1 MCGIVGC
8 LALALE
14 ADPDQGWVQAATER
28 ISHRGPDDEGFYT
41 DPDVALGFRRLAI
54 IDLSPG
60 GHQPMRSAD
69 GRYWMVY
76 NGEIYNYLELGQEL
90 RQQGVALRSSSDSEV
105 LLEMYARV
113 GKDVVHRLRGMFAFA
128 IWDTWT
134 RELFCARDQ
143 FGIKPFYYT
152 IDSEAA
158 PAQDWAGGAAAGQ
171 QGWPGG
177 AAEQAGWPGG
187 QAAQQ
192 PGWPGDQVQQPAW
205 PGGAPEQPAWPGG
218 SAAQPAWAGG
228 PAEQPGQRSAG
239 PAQPPAWDAPP
250 AGSWDAPPPGG
261 QHSGGAA
268 ARPAAAAAPAGRGG
282 GRHAAGRGQRAGG
295 SAGPAASLPGT
306 GAPGSGLG
314 PGGPGGGPG
323 AARFPGDAR
332 DAAGPTGT
340 GRLLRFASERKCLAS
355 PGELSR
361 LDGDALRRY
370 LAFQYVPPPGALTP
384 PIRVLPPGHAIIARP
399 GGTVDVYRYWRADL
413 RPAPAPSPG
422 SAEAILAA
430 MRDSVAVHLRSDAP
444 LGAFLSGGIDS
455 AAICA
460 LAAEHRPDLLTFT
473 VGFEREGYSEI
484 DRAQETAAALGVKS
498 IPYVITAEEFFT
510 HLPRII
516 WHLDDPMA
524 DAAAV
529 PLWFVA
535 REASKHVKV
544 VLSGE
549 GSDELFGGYAIY
561 HQPGVVR
568 AGEKLPELARM
579 PLKRAASMM
588 PAGVKGKGFL
598 ERTSTPLRERYIGNA
613 HVFAGP
619 QIDLVA
625 RPPATAASSAYAVTA
640 PVYQQA
646 AESGLDD
653 TSTMQL
659 VDINTWLHGD
669 ILVKADRM
677 TMAHS
682 LELRVPFLDREV
694 MRVASRLARDEKIAA
709 GTTKLALRQAMSS
722 VLPQAAAERA
732 KLGFPVPIGFWL
744 KGEMYGYAERLLR
757 EARTDQWIDRQ
768 AALGLLERF
777 RAGDAEVSWRHI
789 WVLLVFSLWHQIYV
803 ERVYDPAALGW
814 ERAPSPGAAW

>member
-1 MCGIVGC
+1 
-8 LALALE
+8 
-14 ADPDQGWVQAATER
+14 
-28 ISHRGPDDEGFYT
+28 
-41 DPDVALGFRRLAI
+41 VALGFRRLAI

-152 IDSEAA
+152 IDQA
-158 PAQDWAGGAAAGQ
+158 PAQAQDWAGGAAAAQ

-177 AAEQAGWPGG
+177 AAEQ
-187 QAAQQ
+187 
-192 PGWPGDQVQQPAW
+192 PGWPGSQAQ
-205 PGGAPEQPAWPGG
+205 QPAWPGG
-218 SAAQPAWAGG
+218 SAEQAAWPGG
-228 PAEQPGQRSAG
+228 AAEQPGWPGGAAEQPGWPGGSAEQAGQRSAG
-239 PAQPPAWDAPP
+239 PVQQPAWDAPP
-250 AGSWDAPPPGG
+250 SGGWDTPPSGG
-261 QHSGGAA
+261 RHAGGAA
-268 ARPAAAAAPAGRGG
+268 ARPAAASTPAGRGG
-282 GRHAAGRGQRAGG
+282 GRHAAGRGPQPGG
-295 SAGPAASLPGT
+295 SAGPAAGVPSH
-306 GAPGSGLG
+306 GAPGNGLG
-314 PGGPGGGPG
+314 PGGPGAGG
-323 AARFPGDAR
+323 FPGDAR
-332 DAAGPTGT
+332 EAPGSIGT
-340 GRLLRFASERKCLAS
+340 GGLLRFASERKCLAS
-355 PGELSR
+355 PGELSQ

-370 LAFQYVPPPGALTP
+370 LAFQYVPPPDALTP

-413 RPAPAPSPG
+413 RPASAPSQG

-568 AGEKLPELARM
+568 AGERLPDLARM
-579 PLKRAASMM
+579 PLKRAASMI

-625 RPPATAASSAYAVTA
+625 RPAATPASSVYAVTA

-646 AESGLDD
+646 AEAGLDD

-659 VDINTWLHGD
+659 VDINTWLPGD

-694 MRVASRLARDEKIAA
+694 MGVASRLAREEKIAA

-768 AALGLLERF
+768 AALGLLEQF
-777 RAGDAEVSWRHI
+777 RAGDPEVSWRHI